1 MSGNTGLV
9 NLGNTCFLNSAL
21 QCLSHTLCIPYG
33 DNVKDE
39 SSLLFEWY
47 NLRNL
52 MWKQDCTISP
62 KRFLYVLQTIAKKKK
77 KVLFT
82 GYAQNDLPE
91 FLLFIF
97 DEFHETMKKSDTT
110 MTCSLVSKH
119 SDEKHVKEALKG
131 VMKHHKNDYSLIK
144 KIFFGHSLTR
154 IYGVNNNNV
163 LSCVCEPFMM
173 LDVPIPA
180 LKTISIEDCLKEYC
194 KKELL
199 EGDNKWYNEETK
211 EKENVHKEV
220 LFYDL
225 PEILIIT
232 LKRFSSHVKKNNV
245 YVDFDLN
252 TLDMSPFMVHNT
264 SSLYTLYGICNHSGG
279 ILGGHYTSFVKKEN
293 GQWFHFNDTHVSK
306 VVREKDLKSPKSYC
320 FFYKKK

>member
-1 MSGNTGLV
+1 MSGNTGLT

-21 QCLSHTLCIPYG
+21 QCLSHTSPIPYK
-33 DNVKDE
+33 NKVEDE
-39 SSLLFEWY
+39 TSLLFEWF

-52 MWKQDCTISP
+52 MWKQDCIISP
-62 KRFLYVLQTIAKKKK
+62 KRFLHVLQNIAKRKK

-91 FLLFIF
+91 FLLFIL
-97 DEFHETMKKSDTT
+97 DEFHETLKISNNLE
-110 MTCSLVSKH
+110 CSISTED
-119 SDEKHVKEALKG
+119 SDEKYIRDALKS

-144 KIFFGHSLTR
+144 KIFFGHSITR
-154 IYGVNNNNV
+154 IYNEKNTDI

-180 LKTISIEDCLKEYC
+180 LKTITIEDCLKEYC

-199 EGDNKWYNEETK
+199 EGDNKWYNEKTK
-211 EKENVHKEV
+211 EKENAYKEV

-232 LKRFSSHVKKNNV
+232 LKRFSSHIKKNNMF
-245 YVDFDLN
+245 VDFDLN
-252 TLDMSPFMVHNT
+252 TLDMSPFTVQGT
-264 SSLYTLYGICNHSGG
+264 SSIYTLYGICNHSGG
-279 ILGGHYTSFVKKEN
+279 ILGGHYTSFVKKED

-306 VVREKDLKSPKSYC
+306 VLRENDMKSPKSYC